1 MLGNILPMSKAA
13 TSALEASLGG
23 VPKAVRVRVMLFRQL
38 VLASGHLRALM
49 DRRYRED
56 GITTQQAA
64 VLAIAGATDAPL
76 TQGEV
81 ARRLGVSHQNIRQL
95 ADSLVSKGLLEI
107 RPEATDRRVKR
118 LVPTRRVQRLF
129 DRRNAGDFAAVAG
142 WFSTLDTRE
151 LRVLQTALGKL
162 LASTSAALA
171 REPE

>member
-1 MLGNILPMSKAA
+1 MLSTT
-13 TSALEASLGG
+13 TSALEASLAG
-23 VPKAVRVRVMLFRQL
+23 VPMAVRVRVILFRML
-38 VLASGHLRALM
+38 VLAGGHLRSLM

-64 VLAIAGATDAPL
+64 VLAVAGATDSPL

-95 ADSLVSKGLLEI
+95 ADSLVGKGLLEI
-107 RPEATDRRVKR
+107 RSEPTDRRVKR

-129 DRRNAGDFAAVAG
+129 DRRNADDFAAVAG
-142 WFSTLDTRE
+142 WFSALDDRE
-151 LRVLQTALGKL
+151 ARVLQAALRKL
-162 LASTSAALA
+162 LVSTTAELA

>member
-1 MLGNILPMSKAA
+1 MSNAT
-13 TSALEASLGG
+13 TSALEASLTA
-23 VPKAVRVRVMLFRQL
+23 VPRAVRDRVILFRQL
-38 VLASGHLRALM
+38 VLAGAHLRSLM

-64 VLAIAGATDAPL
+64 VLAVAGATDSPL

-95 ADSLVSKGLLEI
+95 ADSLVGKGLLEI
-107 RPEATDRRVKR
+107 RSEPTDRRVKR

-129 DRRNAGDFAAVAG
+129 DRRNADDFAAVAS
-142 WFSTLDTRE
+142 WFSALDDRE
-151 LRVLQTALGKL
+151 ARVLQAALRKL
-162 LASTSAALA
+162 IASTTAELA

>member
-1 MLGNILPMSKAA
+1 MSNAT
-13 TSALEASLGG
+13 TSALEASLTG
-23 VPKAVRVRVMLFRQL
+23 VPRAVRDRVILFRQL
-38 VLASGHLRALM
+38 VLAGAHLRSLM

-64 VLAIAGATDAPL
+64 VLAVAGATDSPL

-95 ADSLVSKGLLEI
+95 ADSLVGKGLLEI
-107 RPEATDRRVKR
+107 RSEPTDRRVKR

-129 DRRNAGDFAAVAG
+129 DRRNADDFAAVAS
-142 WFSTLDTRE
+142 WFSALDDRE
-151 LRVLQTALGKL
+151 ARVLQAALRKL
-162 LASTSAALA
+162 IASTTAELA

>member
-1 MLGNILPMSKAA
+1 MSNAT
-13 TSALEASLGG
+13 TSALETSLAG
-23 VPKAVRVRVMLFRQL
+23 VPTAVRERVILFRML
-38 VLASGHLRALM
+38 VLAGGHLRSLM

-64 VLAIAGATDAPL
+64 VLAVAGATDSPL

-81 ARRLGVSHQNIRQL
+81 ALRLGVSHQNIRQL

-107 RPEATDRRVKR
+107 RSEPADRRVKR

-129 DRRNAGDFAAVAG
+129 DRRNADDFAAVAS
-142 WFSTLDTRE
+142 WFSALDDRE
-151 LRVLQTALGKL
+151 ARVLQAALRKL
-162 LASTSAALA
+162 LASTTAELA